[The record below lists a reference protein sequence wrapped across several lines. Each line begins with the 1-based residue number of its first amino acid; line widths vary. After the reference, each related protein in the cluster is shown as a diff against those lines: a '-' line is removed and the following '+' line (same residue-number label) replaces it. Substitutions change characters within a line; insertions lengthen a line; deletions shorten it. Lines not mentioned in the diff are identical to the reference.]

1 MRIKINGQDIERNAK
16 VTFESSDYSDGMA
29 YVIII
34 AGAALIYWI
43 AKGGLFV

>member
-1 MRIKINGQDIERNAK
+1 MRVKINGRGIEPGDK
-16 VTFESSDYSDGMA
+16 VTFDNTEYSDGMA

-43 AKGGLFV
+43 IKGGLFV